1 MEKSLKKNVV
11 LGVTGSIAAYK
22 ACEIVSK
29 LKKNPEINVDVIMTK
44 SAQKLVG
51 EISFQSLSKNPVNTD
66 TFQEVKYWEIS
77 HIELAKKANIFLI
90 APATANII
98 GKIANGIADD
108 MLSTTAMATTSQIV
122 VAPAMNTNMYYNP
135 ANIENMEKLKK
146 RGVIFIEPED
156 GMLAC
161 EDIGKG
167 KLADTDKITELVTS
181 LLYKTDELKGK
192 KILITAGPTKED
204 IDPVRFLS
212 NNSSGKMGYA
222 LAKEGVMRSADVTL
236 VSGETNL
243 SVPVGIKEFVQ
254 IRSAKDMYEEVIKRY
269 NDFDIVIKSAAVAD
283 FTPAEIQ
290 KQKIKKSDKDLT
302 ISLVRTKDIL
312 REIGE
317 KKENQIL
324 VGFAAETEEIEK
336 NALQKLESKNL
347 DMIVLN
353 DVLRKD
359 IAFKS
364 EENEITIFTRNNK
377 KFNIPKASKDII
389 ASKIYNVIIEELL

>member
-283 FTPAEIQ
+283 FTQAEIQ